1 MAWRY
6 AKSAARGAISQ
17 LFSSD
22 VALVP
27 HLDLRPNGFS
37 IAKGGFL
44 SSLCLEALSCARVTN
59 SML

>member
-1 MAWRY
+1 M
-6 AKSAARGAISQ
+6 SQ

-27 HLDLRPNGFS
+27 HLDLRPNSLS

>member
-1 MAWRY
+1 M
-6 AKSAARGAISQ
+6 SQ

-27 HLDLRPNGFS
+27 HLDLRPNGLS
-37 IAKGGFL
+37 IAKVVFV